1 MDFHGIIPYLVSPV
15 GADGRVL
22 EAPLRRLVEHL
33 IGQGV
38 HGLSPLGSTG
48 EAAYLSL
55 EQRLEIVRIVVEQ
68 AAGRAPTLFRP
79 PYGEDR
85 VRLWIETFEQS
96 GGKSTREFFNEEPLE
111 R

>member
-68 AAGRAPTLFRP
+68 AAGRVPGMRICA
-79 PYGEDR
+79 R
-85 VRLWIETFEQS
+85 VRSRQPIANTSALVRS
-96 GGKSTREFFNEEPLE
+96 SL
-111 R
+111 